1 MKTKNMIMQNIV
13 AATVAG
19 AAFMASSSV
28 QACAAEPYIGSV
40 CITAADFC
48 PANTHIEANGQLLPI
63 SQFTTLF
70 SLLGTTYG
78 GNGTTTFA
86 IPDMRGRTPVGQ
98 GVAPGL
104 SPVKQGEQRGVEQA
118 TLTTENMPSHTHS
131 LNVVNSDGTGP
142 VAAGDWIANPKSSAR
157 EVIISGYATRGTTV
171 ALSSG
176 TVGNAGANTP
186 VNNIPP
192 QLGLRY
198 CIAISGVYPSRP

>member
-1 MKTKNMIMQNIV
+1 MKTKTMIMQNMV

-28 QACAAEPYIGSV
+28 QACELEPFVGSI
-40 CITAADFC
+40 CITAAPFC
-48 PANTHIEANGQLLPI
+48 PSPMYVEANGALLPI
-63 SQFTTLF
+63 NANTTLF

-78 GNGTTTFA
+78 GDGRTSFA
-86 IPDMRGRTPVGQ
+86 LPDLRGRTPVGQ
-98 GVAPGL
+98 GAAPGL
-104 SPVKQGEQRGVEQA
+104 SPVKQGELRGVEQA

-142 VAAGDWIANPKSSAR
+142 VAAGAWIANPKSSAR
-157 EVIISGYATRGTTV
+157 EVTVSGYATRGTTV

-176 TVGNAGANTP
+176 TVGSAGASTP

-198 CIAISGVYPSRP
+198 CIATTGIYPSRP